1 MPSPGLSVILLDKLS
16 LTMTLEMKDELLFV
30 TLFFGFFRLFT
41 SFVCDGT
48 SSEFPSP
55 NAGVD
60 PIVAEFGASLVD
72 VPRPSSLLIPPS
84 VEYLASPDCS
94 SLLELAPPNDNVVAE
109 GPR

>member
-16 LTMTLEMKDELLFV
+16 LTMTREIKDELLFV

-48 SSEFPSP
+48 SREFPSP

-60 PIVAEFGASLVD
+60 PNITEFGASLVE
-72 VPRPSSLLIPPS
+72 VPLPSSLLIPPS
-84 VEYLASPDCS
+84 VEYLASPDWSCA
-94 SLLELAPPNDNVVAE
+94 LELVPPSDNVVAA
-109 GPR
+109 GPL